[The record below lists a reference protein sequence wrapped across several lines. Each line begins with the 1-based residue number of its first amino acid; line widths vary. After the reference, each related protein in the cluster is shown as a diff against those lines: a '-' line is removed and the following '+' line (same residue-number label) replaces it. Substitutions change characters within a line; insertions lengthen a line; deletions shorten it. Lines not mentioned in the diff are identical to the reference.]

1 MLSYN
6 RHCGFSYCP
15 FASTASQDSAAMQLE
30 STGNNG
36 CSVVHWVGG
45 RRRKWGRQKRVKGCM
60 GTERDWY
67 CVRGRELKKKKKERH
82 RKSER
87 DTGELEREGAAA
99 SLQSGS
105 WPPSSSAEHSLAL
118 GEEERVETL
127 LRPFIGSHSSAGGC
141 GSGIG
146 TNISGKQLSPVG
158 ERHVQIAR
166 VTTEQTCCSA
176 FSPFSQHYRTR
187 EDLK

>member
-1 MLSYN
+1 MRETEEREGLHGY
-6 RHCGFSYCP
+6 RERLVLC
-15 FASTASQDSAAMQLE
+15 E
-30 STGNNG
+30 
-36 CSVVHWVGG
+36 
-45 RRRKWGRQKRVKGCM
+45 RERV
-60 GTERDWY
+60 
-67 CVRGRELKKKKKERH
+67 KKKKKRH

-127 LRPFIGSHSSAGGC
+127 LRPFSGSHSSAGGC

-146 TNISGKQLSPVG
+146 TNISGKQLS
-158 ERHVQIAR
+158 RR
-166 VTTEQTCCSA
+166 
-176 FSPFSQHYRTR
+176 
-187 EDLK
+187 

>member
-1 MLSYN
+1 M
-6 RHCGFSYCP
+6 
-15 FASTASQDSAAMQLE
+15 
-30 STGNNG
+30 
-36 CSVVHWVGG
+36 
-45 RRRKWGRQKRVKGCM
+45 KGCM

-67 CVRGRELKKKKKERH
+67 CERERVKKKEKERH

-141 GSGIG
+141 GGGIG
-146 TNISGKQLSPVG
+146 TIISGKQLSPVG
-158 ERHVQIAR
+158 ERHVKAS

-176 FSPFSQHYRTR
+176 FSPFFSITGH
-187 EDLK
+187 DKI

>member
-6 RHCGFSYCP
+6 RHCGFSILSLCIYSKPGLGCH
-15 FASTASQDSAAMQLE
+15 AAREHREQWLQCGTLGGGGAEEKVRQTEE
-30 STGNNG
+30 SEGLHG
-36 CSVVHWVGG
+36 YRERLVLCE
-45 RRRKWGRQKRVKGCM
+45 RERV
-60 GTERDWY
+60 
-67 CVRGRELKKKKKERH
+67 KKERH

-141 GSGIG
+141 GSG

-158 ERHVQIAR
+158 VQIASYNR
-166 VTTEQTCCSA
+166 ANLLFC
-176 FSPFSQHYRTR
+176 FSPRFTALQDT
-187 EDLK
+187 